1 MLALLRSSKSRQRK
15 GEVVRM
21 EILDFLCLPPQLVS
35 LLPCFPEFDPICVPP
50 PANPPPHLWGRFM
63 SMCLH
68 YPPPRCLL
76 VQAEPWNVYSSRR
89 VLRPWVSVAV
99 SLSSF
104 LVPSSLGLTLMWK
117 ALARPLG
124 STVCTVFFA

>member
-1 MLALLRSSKSRQRK
+1 
-15 GEVVRM
+15 M

-35 LLPCFPEFDPICVPP
+35 YYHVSQNLTQSVCHPQQTL
-50 PANPPPHLWGRFM
+50 PPHLWGRFM

-68 YPPPRCLL
+68 HPPPRCLL

-89 VLRPWVSVAV
+89 VLRPWVSVAL

-117 ALARPLG
+117 SLG
-124 STVCTVFFA
+124 TSTRIYCLHRFLCMTLYAVSMLKKKKK